1 MELSTAYLALPRFH
15 RLDVEYI
22 SGNPWRIDTP
32 HDSPESDLILK
43 DTWADPA
50 MPPPVSDPTPLP
62 SAQYLPYSPKCTS
75 LRYIFWCCD
84 GLDGY
89 KIDVVVGVVTTEAPD
104 LVVLTNVCIAHSLFT
119 GKINTLINRLQKATG
134 LAWNGLSSPN
144 SHACLG
150 GTILLHSSRIS
161 NPIVDHLLPFGAL
174 TSFSGSWDNSDFTI
188 LSIQWNVDDD
198 EPRHSS
204 MAAHR
209 LWREQMLWGLINDFT
224 KDGPTVL
231 CGAFGQSAGDL
242 DRRLLSDTL
251 LVRRIP
257 FRGPQLT
264 EVYEKSSPQF
274 SRGLDHIVSNLM
286 FGITGRLISTEG
298 LPDGHLPIVVDMTS
312 DCFLN
317 PIHPPMKPHTHRP
330 LSISL
335 DISCTRRALSK
346 FRPQDLTM
354 PSLRRLSDPS
364 NDAIGPLT
372 IATPTRGGPALN
384 NAI

>member
-1 MELSTAYLALPRFH
+1 MTLPFVSRNPSDIAHPPYLAMSSRRSDPTLADRPR
-15 RLDVEYI
+15 
-22 SGNPWRIDTP
+22 
-32 HDSPESDLILK
+32 SDLLSEGSLAGKVSFKWSSPLHILPYHAFTGLTSNTSLGTPGESTHPTTPWSLISSSK
-43 DTWADPA
+43 TPGLILLS
-50 MPPPVSDPTPLP
+50 PLSVSDPTPLP

-75 LRYIFWCCD
+75 LRYIFWCCN

-104 LVVLTNVCIAHSLFT
+104 LVVLTNVCIAHSLFI

-286 FGITGRLISTEG
+286 VGITRIGPFPSAWTSAAPAAHSLNFDHRILHCP
-298 LPDGHLPIVVDMTS
+298 LCADCPIP
-312 DCFLN
+312 
-317 PIHPPMKPHTHRP
+317 PI
-330 LSISL
+330 
-335 DISCTRRALSK
+335 
-346 FRPQDLTM
+346 M
-354 PSLRRLSDPS
+354 PSL
-364 NDAIGPLT
+364 PL
-372 IATPTRGGPALN
+372 R
-384 NAI
+384 

>member
-15 RLDVEYI
+15 RLDVEHI

-32 HDSPESDLILK
+32 CVSHESELTLK
-43 DTWADPA
+43 DTGAVSA
-50 MPPPVSDPTPLP
+50 MPPSASDPTSLP
-62 SAQYLPYSPKCTS
+62 SARYLPVSPKCSS

-104 LVVLTNVCIAHSLFT
+104 LVVLTNVCIAHSLFI
-119 GKINTLINRLQKATG
+119 GKINTLIDRLQKATG
-134 LAWNGLSSPN
+134 LTWDGLSSLN

-161 NPIVDHLLPFGAL
+161 NPVVDHLLPFGAL

-188 LSIQWNVDDD
+188 LSIQLNVDED

-209 LWREQMLWGLINDFT
+209 LWREQMLWGLINDAT

-231 CGAFGQSAGDL
+231 CGAFNQSAGDL

-264 EVYEKSSPQF
+264 EVYDMPSPRL
-274 SRGLDHIVSNLM
+274 SRGLDHIASNLM
-286 FGITGRLISTEG
+286 SGISGRLISTEG

-312 DCFLN
+312 GCFLN
-317 PIHPPMKPHTHRP
+317 PIHPPMEPHTHRP
-330 LSISL
+330 LPLSL
-335 DISCTRRALSK
+335 DICGTRRALSK
-346 FRPQDLTM
+346 FRPQVPTM
-354 PSLRRLSDPS
+354 PSLRILSDPS

-372 IATPTRGGPALN
+372 IATPTWGGPAVN